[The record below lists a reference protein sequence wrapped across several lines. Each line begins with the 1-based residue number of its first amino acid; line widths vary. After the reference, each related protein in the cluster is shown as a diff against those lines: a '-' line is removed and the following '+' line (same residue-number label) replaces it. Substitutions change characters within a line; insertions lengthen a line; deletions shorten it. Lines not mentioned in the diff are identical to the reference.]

1 MNLNLKKRMYEMAFF
16 TEKEDSTNGKIIKTG
31 DNVIIKATN
40 EKGFVISILD
50 NQYMVSSNGNV
61 ENYFRDEI
69 EWID

>member
-1 MNLNLKKRMYEMAFF
+1 MGFF
-16 TEKEDSTNGKIIKTG
+16 TEREDSTNGKIIKTG
-31 DNVIIKATN
+31 DNVIIKETN